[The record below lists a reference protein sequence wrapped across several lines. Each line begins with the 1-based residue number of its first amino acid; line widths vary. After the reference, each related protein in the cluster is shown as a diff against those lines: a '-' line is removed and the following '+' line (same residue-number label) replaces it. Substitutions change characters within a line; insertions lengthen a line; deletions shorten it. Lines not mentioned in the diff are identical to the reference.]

1 MKSISTGLI
10 NRLAYSRDAS
20 IYRIVPQGVI
30 WPKTE
35 PDIIELLSYATQNN
49 TSVTFRAG
57 GTSLSGQSVS
67 NGIIADISRHWQK
80 SSILDNGYAIQ
91 MQPGVIGSRANLMLK
106 SSCMKIGPDPASIN
120 SAMIGGIV
128 NNNSSGM
135 ACGTEFNSYHTVKSI
150 RFILANGHIYNS
162 DQTEDRARFI
172 EVESK
177 LTNGLSQLRKNI
189 KNKPNLVEK
198 IRSKY
203 RIKNTMGYSL
213 NAFLDYDHPMD
224 IFTHLLV
231 GSEGTLAFLSE
242 VILNTVPD
250 PPEKST
256 GLFLFENTIHACDL
270 VPHLA
275 ELGVSSLEYMDYSS
289 LLTAK
294 YLSNSPI
301 SHKNIPENSAAL
313 LVEYEDN
320 YLEQLHDK
328 VGHVSQFIQSS
339 NGYLSGQFTEDEMTR
354 MNLWTLRKGLYPTV
368 GALRKSGTS
377 VITEDIAVD
386 SSQLGQAVLG
396 LLDIFKR
403 TDTEDAVTF
412 GHAKDGNIHFVA
424 SVDLENQKSIDQY
437 EKLIDEMADLTI
449 GKLNGSLKA
458 EHGTGRNMAPFVEME
473 WGHELYD
480 IMKEVKSLSDPH
492 NILNPGVLINTDK
505 KHHLS
510 NLKIL
515 PKVND
520 EIDLCVECG
529 FCEKICPSNGLSLTP
544 RQRIILAREL
554 EELSPS
560 EKKKITKELR
570 YVLEDT
576 CAVDGLCEMSCPV
589 NINTGAFV
597 KELRQLSAKDSS
609 LDASWIVEHFTF
621 ITSLIKGV
629 LKIINIISKI
639 SPSILTNISKYMH
652 SISNKRI
659 PIWSKE
665 LSQTIKFHQPTK
677 TENVDYILFSTCAN
691 RILSP
696 DGGEVSLAQHMVD
709 IGNYCGLTLAVP
721 EKIDDL
727 CCGMVYHSRGQ
738 YNRAQLSLEK
748 TVNALY
754 KSSNNGLIPIIV
766 DMSPCTYHVISQG
779 KYLSEKVKKKWT
791 SLTILDSVS
800 FLHELVQSHPIK
812 KLDQIIAIHPTCSN
826 TKLSLNDKMMDI
838 AQTCSS
844 IVYKAGEDH
853 CCGMAGDRGLKFPE
867 LTHNAT
873 KYEVEE
879 LSKIGD
885 FDKGYSSGRTCEI
898 GMGKSTGKPY
908 FHIALLVKE
917 ALEKKI
923 ST

>member
-10 NRLAYSRDAS
+10 DRLAYSRDAS
-20 IYRIVPQGVI
+20 IYRLVPEGVT
-30 WPKTE
+30 WPKDE
-35 PDIIELLSYATQNN
+35 LDIIELLSYAQNN
-49 TSVTFRAG
+49 HSSITFRTG
-57 GTSLSGQSVS
+57 GTSLSGQSVTD
-67 NGIIADISRHWQK
+67 GIIADVSKHWQK
-80 SSILDNGYAIQ
+80 SRILDNGQAIQ
-91 MQPGVIGSRANLMLK
+91 MQPGVIGSRANLLLK

-135 ACGTEFNSYHTVKSI
+135 ACGTKFNSYHTLKSI

-162 DQTEDRARFI
+162 DQSEDRAHFL
-172 EVESK
+172 ESESS
-177 LTNGLSQLRKNI
+177 LANGLNRLKENIERK
-189 KNKPNLVEK
+189 PHLVEK

-213 NAFLDYDHPMD
+213 NAFLDYEHPMD
-224 IFTHLLV
+224 IFSHLLV

-275 ELGVSSLEYMDYSS
+275 ELGVSSLEYMDYAS
-289 LLTAK
+289 LLTST
-294 YLSNSPI
+294 YLKQPPI
-301 SHKNIPENSAAL
+301 LKENIPINSAAL

-320 YLEQLHDK
+320 HLEQLHDK
-328 VGHVSQFIQSS
+328 VGHVSHFIHSTD
-339 NGYLSGQFTEDEMTR
+339 GYLSGHFTENELER
-354 MNLWTLRKGLYPTV
+354 QNLWNLRKGLYPTV
-368 GALRKSGTS
+368 GALRESGTS

-386 SSQLGQAVLG
+386 SSQLGLAVMG

-403 TDTEDAVTF
+403 TNTQDAVTF

-424 SVDLENQKSIDQY
+424 SVDLEKQKSIDQY
-437 EKLIDEMADLTI
+437 EKLIDEMAELTI

-458 EHGTGRNMAPFVEME
+458 EHGTGRNMTPFVEME
-473 WGHELYD
+473 WGQELYD

-492 NILNPGVLINTDK
+492 NILNPGVLINSDK
-505 KHHLS
+505 KHHLN
-510 NLKIL
+510 NLKTL

-554 EELSPS
+554 EVLSHS
-560 EKKKITKELR
+560 EKKKVSKELH

-576 CAVDGLCEMSCPV
+576 CATDGLCEMACPV

-609 LDASWIVEHFTF
+609 LKSSWIVDHFSF
-621 ITSLIKGV
+621 LTSLIKGA
-629 LKIINIISKI
+629 LKTVNILSKI
-639 SPSILTNISKYMH
+639 SPPLMTNISKFVH
-652 SISNKRI
+652 SISNNRL

-665 LSQTIKFHQPTK
+665 LTQTINFHYTTK
-677 TENVDYILFSTCAN
+677 TEDVDYILFSTCAN

-696 DGGEVSLAQHMVD
+696 DGGEVSLSQYMIDV
-709 IGNYCGLTLAVP
+709 GEYCGLSLTIP
-721 EKIDDL
+721 DNIDDL

-738 YNRAQLSLEK
+738 LNRAQLSLEK
-748 TVNALY
+748 TVNVLY
-754 KSSNNGLIPIIV
+754 DSSNYGQVPIIV
-766 DMSPCTYHVISQG
+766 DMSPCTYHMISQG
-779 KYLSEKVKKKWT
+779 ENLSENAKNKWA
-791 SLTILDSVS
+791 SLKILDSVS
-800 FLHELVQSHPIK
+800 FLHELVQSHPME
-812 KLDQIIAIHPTCSN
+812 KLDQSIAIHPTCSN

-838 AQTCSS
+838 ARACST
-844 IVYKAGEDH
+844 IVYKADEDH
-853 CCGMAGDRGLKFPE
+853 CCGMAGDRGMRFPE

-873 KYEVEE
+873 KYEVSE
-879 LSKIGD
+879 LSNIGD